1 MFLQVKALGNSCS
14 LYLMGSS
21 TSKTSVMKG
30 KNDHKYDTC
39 WTTLTYVCVC
49 LCATV
54 PGSVSFFRMHVSIA
68 KISI

>member
-30 KNDHKYDTC
+30 KNDRKYDTC

-49 LCATV
+49 AQLFPEVCLFL
-54 PGSVSFFRMHVSIA
+54 GCM
-68 KISI
+68 

>member
-49 LCATV
+49 VCAQLFPEV
-54 PGSVSFFRMHVSIA
+54 CLFLGCM
-68 KISI
+68 